1 MLKREKPKF
10 SNNFFTQPRPTVSNN
25 KTLADILPIEWS
37 KEVISRKKKAVVYS
51 TKEKKSF

>member
-25 KTLADILPIEWS
+25 KTFADILPIEWS
-37 KEVISRKKKAVVYS
+37 KEVISEKKAVVYS

>member
-25 KTLADILPIEWS
+25 KTFADILTIEWS
-37 KEVISRKKKAVVYS
+37 KKVISEKKKAVVYS
-51 TKEKKSF
+51 SKEKKSF